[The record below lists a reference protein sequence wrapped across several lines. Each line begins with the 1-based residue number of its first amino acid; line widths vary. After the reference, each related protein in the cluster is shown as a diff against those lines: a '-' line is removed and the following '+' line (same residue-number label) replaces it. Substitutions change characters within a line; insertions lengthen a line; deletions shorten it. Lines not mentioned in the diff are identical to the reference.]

1 MYKDRKYGDPTRH
14 GVLAAAAA
22 DVCLDGNNLAY
33 CRKQPWMQSMIAEWE
48 AAASSA
54 PRRSCLC
61 VCRSPVVGTGGV
73 VRTGGAAGEIGS
85 RATSGRSGRGW
96 SCRFASPRPLAAS
109 SASSSS
115 LFACQ
120 PRRPARPVDQ
130 RATWRTSQGKVRP
143 GIAACVVSIRTAPG
157 VDCCSNAPMSA
168 VDRTE
173 LGVCMASRAVGAV
186 ETVGEAAV
194 VGRRSSGERSE
205 IVGWGVR
212 CHLPPCTPERP
223 RMRTRPTGSPHL
235 QRTGS
240 KVV

>member
-1 MYKDRKYGDPTRH
+1 M
-14 GVLAAAAA
+14 
-22 DVCLDGNNLAY
+22 
-33 CRKQPWMQSMIAEWE
+33 
-48 AAASSA
+48 
-54 PRRSCLC
+54 
-61 VCRSPVVGTGGV
+61 

-157 VDCCSNAPMSA
+157 VDCCSNAPMRA
-168 VDRTE
+168 ADRTE

-186 ETVGEAAV
+186 ETVGERGGRCGSAV
-194 VGRRSSGERSE
+194 KRRAIRDSGL
-205 IVGWGVR
+205 G
-212 CHLPPCTPERP
+212 CPLPPAALHAGEAAHAHAADWQPALTAHRQQSRLRPPPRSGPGALLNPEHCSPQSSIFSVSMDRP
-223 RMRTRPTGSPHL
+223 PGQPQCMPRATDAAG
-235 QRTGS
+235 
-240 KVV
+240 VVDLV